1 MRLLFVASDAMEF
14 RGFLAHTQAPQK
26 VRLAVDWA
34 RAGKLNGHEVLFTA
48 NGAGRERAAAA
59 ADAGCEA
66 FRPEAVIS
74 TGFCGALDPHL
85 GIADAVVGTCILAE
99 GHRFCALPVHSTSTC
114 SAGMVCSIDHVART
128 AEEKRML
135 RAQGASVVEM
145 EAAGVALCAGAR
157 GLPFY
162 CVRAVTDLAGEDMAN
177 DFNRAL
183 RPDGHFGTMRIFS
196 HALRHPV
203 TRLPELIRLRRHCER
218 AGRTLGEF
226 FADCR
231 F

>member
-14 RGFLAHTQAPQK
+14 RGMLTRMEATQK
-26 VRLAVDWA
+26 IRVGVDWA
-34 RAGKLNGHEVLFTA
+34 RRGKLNGHEVLLAA
-48 NGAGRERAAAA
+48 NGAGWQRAAAA
-59 ADAGCEA
+59 VDAGCEA

-74 TGFCGALDPHL
+74 TGFCGALDPRL
-85 GIADAVVGTCILAE
+85 GIADVVIGTGVAA
-99 GHRFCALPVHSTSTC
+99 GGQRFPALPLRSGIASDMGVI
-114 SAGMVCSIDHVART
+114 CSIDHVART
-128 AEEKRML
+128 AEEKRVL

-145 EAAGVALCAGAR
+145 EAAGVASSAAAR
-157 GLPFY
+157 GLPLY

-177 DFNRAL
+177 DFNEAL

-203 TRLPELIRLRRHCER
+203 TRLPELLRLRQHCER

>member
-14 RGFLAHTQAPQK
+14 RGMLTFTQNRQETSA
-26 VRLAVDWA
+26 RVDWA
-34 RAGKLNGHEVLFTA
+34 RSGGMNGHAVLLAA
-48 NGAGRERAAAA
+48 NGAGWRRAAAA
-59 ADAGCEA
+59 VDAGCET
-66 FRPEAVIS
+66 FRPDAVVS
-74 TGFCGALDPHL
+74 TGFCGALDPQL
-85 GIADAVVGTCILAE
+85 GIADALVANCITAR
-99 GHRFCALPVHSTSTC
+99 GRRFSALPVRGGTASRV
-114 SAGMVCSIDHVART
+114 GVVCTIDHVART
-128 AEEKRML
+128 AEEKRIL
-135 RAQGASVVEM
+135 RAQGASAVEM
-145 EAAGVALCAGAR
+145 EAAGVASRAEAL

-177 DFNRAL
+177 DFNKAL

-203 TRLPELIRLRRHCER
+203 ARVPELIRLRHHCER
-218 AGRTLGEF
+218 AARTLGEF